1 MFTSWWLIIS
11 HVDTNKSLRVCACV
25 CVSVCVCECVYL
37 QMAWR
42 EHIGVCVCVLYLCRC
57 AWNRVY
63 LQKPFCEHLAR
74 YALSSCE
81 YTVSAFP
88 WLWMHVWV
96 YVRGCVCVYTVVRQ
110 ERLLGNSSIIFPP
123 GLRCPRRSAALLRWH
138 WAHFGI
144 EKWCIRPQRHCRTSL
159 PPSSQTASLRWC
171 SNNPSNGLRHAP
183 SLSGLHAISTGTDY

>member
-1 MFTSWWLIIS
+1 MAAGESSVLPVMRIYFNISVIIGVKSISVLIFRALLACQIDSHTEAKSWRETSVSEQRTAANENIALWR
-11 HVDTNKSLRVCACV
+11 HTRVCARV
-25 CVSVCVCECVYL
+25 CV
-37 QMAWR
+37 
-42 EHIGVCVCVLYLCRC
+42 
-57 AWNRVY
+57 
-63 LQKPFCEHLAR
+63 
-74 YALSSCE
+74 
-81 YTVSAFP
+81 
-88 WLWMHVWV
+88 
-96 YVRGCVCVYTVVRQ
+96 CVCVYTVVRQ

-123 GLRCPRRSAALLRWH
+123 GLWCPRRSAALLRWH